1 MARKNKRRRSKSSK
15 AANLARRIIMVA
27 NGLEQSKPNS
37 PKFILSKGKLKKLS
51 PEAYAEHEKYYEIDW
66 SRY

>member
-15 AANLARRIIMVA
+15 AANLARRIIMIA
-27 NGLEQSKPNS
+27 NGLDQAKPSS
-37 PKFILSKGKLKKLS
+37 PKFILSNGKLKKLS
-51 PEAYAEHEKYYEIDW
+51 PEEYAEQHKTYEIDW

>member
-1 MARKNKRRRSKSSK
+1 MARRNKRRQSKSSK

-27 NGLEQSKPNS
+27 NGLEQSKPSS
-37 PKFILSKGKLKKLS
+37 PQFILLNGKLKKLS
-51 PEAYAEHEKYYEIDW
+51 PEAYEEQDKTYEIDW

>member
-15 AANLARRIIMVA
+15 AANLARRIIMIS
-27 NGLEQSKPNS
+27 NGLDQAKPSS
-37 PKFILSKGKLKKLS
+37 PQFILLNGKLKKLS
-51 PEAYAEHEKYYEIDW
+51 PEAYEEQDKTYEIDW